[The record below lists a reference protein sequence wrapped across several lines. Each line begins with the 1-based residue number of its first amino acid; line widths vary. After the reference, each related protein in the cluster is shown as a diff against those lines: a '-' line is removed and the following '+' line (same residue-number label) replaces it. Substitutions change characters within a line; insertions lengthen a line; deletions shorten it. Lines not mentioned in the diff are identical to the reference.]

1 MPAVPARDSVP
12 HSIATTSCSRLK
24 SLADRHGVL
33 RAVVTLPTLWRVRV
47 VGGGPNDGN
56 LQRRRR
62 AVGSRDNN
70 TVKRVR
76 QMCACVCVR

>member
-1 MPAVPARDSVP
+1 MPAAPARDSVP
-12 HSIATTSCSRLK
+12 HSIATTSCSHLK

-47 VGGGPNDGN
+47 VGSGPNDGN

-62 AVGSRDNN
+62 AVGSRDN

-76 QMCACVCVR
+76 QMCVVCVCVR